1 MTHHVQVRLE
11 SEEYEM
17 FRKKAEQA
25 GFDGLQSALKHLV
38 ITANKEWGEPEPG
51 KIPPKLRPY
60 LKRFEA
66 LLASRDGDIID
77 AVTSN
82 VDVFS
87 RLYEL
92 QKKYQAQAGKSDQE

>member
-38 ITANKEWGEPEPG
+38 VTANTEWGEPQPG

-60 LKRFEA
+60 VQKFEK
-66 LLASRDGDIID
+66 LLASKHERIID

-87 RLYEL
+87 ELYETL
-92 QKKYQAQAGKSDQE
+92 QKKP